1 VKLKRDREKTKTDL
15 IEKLGIE
22 EMITREDESSC
33 GSKEAKKRCRFIAA
47 EWSHSYCNDVE

>member
-22 EMITREDESSC
+22 ETITREDESSC

-47 EWSHSYCNDVE
+47 EWSHSYYNDVE